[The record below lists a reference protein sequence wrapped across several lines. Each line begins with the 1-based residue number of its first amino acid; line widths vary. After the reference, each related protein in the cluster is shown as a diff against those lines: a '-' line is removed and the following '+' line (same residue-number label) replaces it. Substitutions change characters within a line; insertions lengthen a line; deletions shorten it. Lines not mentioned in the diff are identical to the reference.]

1 MLRRK
6 RCSRCREPGC
16 NAAAAIIGTG
26 CRNKGTS
33 AQKGFG
39 GSRPRITSKYSQA
52 AKFVATS
59 AAPKAMSSQNQR
71 VRPVLLNA
79 AHSITATVISQRPV
93 PLRSE
98 KAVSAPPGVANR
110 ETTVYTSRKPATV
123 PISHRVRFLMR
134 F

>member
-1 MLRRK
+1 TEIYTRSLHDALPIWVLRRK

-59 AAPKAMSSQNQR
+59 AAPKAMSSQN
-71 VRPVLLNA
+71 
-79 AHSITATVISQRPV
+79 
-93 PLRSE
+93 RSE
-98 KAVSAPPGVANR
+98 
-110 ETTVYTSRKPATV
+110 EHTSELQSLAY
-123 PISHRVRFLMR
+123 L
-134 F
+134 